1 MVEMDL
7 APVDLCVAMFT
18 DSQGAEALVANP
30 VQRQRTKHISVPY
43 HYVRQL
49 VEEEVVSFGRN
60 AADLLTKAAGK
71 QFHSFACFTMG
82 LTGDDSPA

>member
-1 MVEMDL
+1 MVSDAARQTEYHKILMVEMNL
-7 APVDLCVAMFT
+7 ALVDLCVAMFT

-49 VEEEVVSFGRN
+49 V
-60 AADLLTKAAGK
+60 
-71 QFHSFACFTMG
+71 
-82 LTGDDSPA
+82 SPSAV